1 MSNSH
6 AAIKLLTT
14 VLLTVATAFPQSSD
28 RLPVTDAEK
37 IASAMQAG
45 PKFVTQNATVLDWP
59 ASPGGE
65 VRVLRGGTNGVTCL
79 PGRAAAAPYEAGSLL
94 HALFQVQKDDR

>member
-28 RLPVTDAEK
+28 RLTVTDAEK

-45 PKFVTQNATVLDWP
+45 N
-59 ASPGGE
+59 E
-65 VRVLRGGTNGVTCL
+65 VALICLFGTRG
-79 PGRAAAAPYEAGSLL
+79 P
-94 HALFQVQKDDR
+94 